1 MKFTQI
7 SLLCL
12 LFSQPNQLLAQ
23 NAAAPAAETKAAV
36 KLTAEEQKFQESIAG
51 VSLSGRWFPIQDGSL
66 GESKEDTYSIV
77 GVEKQPDGRWTVRA
91 KLKYGEKEFE
101 VPIPVKVEW
110 AGDTPVLI
118 VNNLAM
124 PGGGVKY
131 NARVL
136 IHDGAYA
143 GTWSGGG
150 KAGLLSGLVVK
161 K

>member
-23 NAAAPAAETKAAV
+23 NAAAPAAATKASV
-36 KLTAEEQKFQESIAG
+36 KLTAEEQKFQESMAG
-51 VSLSGRWFPIQDGSL
+51 VRLSGRWFPIQDGSL